1 MGDFKDQMAAKV
13 QAAARGYI
21 QRKTGMGGKTAGKKH
36 KAGKGGQAG
45 KGGKKAKKSEDM
57 NAMIIQAA
65 FKKYKEYQ
73 KKN

>member
-1 MGDFKDQMAAKV
+1 MGDIKDQMAAKV

-36 KAGKGGQAG
+36 KGGKAG
-45 KGGKKAKKSEDM
+45 KGGKKAKKSKDM

-65 FKKYKEYQ
+65 FKKYK
-73 KKN
+73 